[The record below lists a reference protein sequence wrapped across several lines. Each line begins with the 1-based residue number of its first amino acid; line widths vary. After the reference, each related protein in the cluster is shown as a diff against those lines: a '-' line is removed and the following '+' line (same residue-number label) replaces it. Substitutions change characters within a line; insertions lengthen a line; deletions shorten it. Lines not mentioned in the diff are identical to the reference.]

1 MNIKEKIGKN
11 DSFIVSLEDYYGSG
25 WANQVFNVILEN
37 INPKSYKKSE
47 IEEGWSFSE
56 YVIIFEKDNLNI
68 KIEIDDL
75 GPISLILKQNINEES
90 KQKLR
95 DWAII
100 IAEEIEKLKN
110 K

>member
-1 MNIKEKIGKN
+1 MNIKEKIEKN
-11 DSFIVSLEDYYGSG
+11 NSFIISLEDYYGSG
-25 WANQVFNVILEN
+25 WANQISN
-37 INPKSYKKSE
+37 IIIEIIKPKSYKKSD
-47 IEEGWSFSE
+47 IEAGWSFSE
-56 YVIIFEKDNLNI
+56 YEIIFEKDNLNV

-75 GPISLILKQNINEES
+75 GPIALILKQNINEES

-95 DWAII
+95 EWAII